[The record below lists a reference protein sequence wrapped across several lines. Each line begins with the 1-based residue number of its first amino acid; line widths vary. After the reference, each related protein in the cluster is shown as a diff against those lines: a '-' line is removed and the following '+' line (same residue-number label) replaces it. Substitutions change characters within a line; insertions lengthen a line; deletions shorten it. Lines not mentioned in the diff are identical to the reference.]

1 MDGSRHRTILYARA
15 LATALAAALV
25 IAGCSGSRAGDATA
39 TAAPAGAAS
48 AAPSAPATA
57 EDAPDSGAAP
67 LNGNAYDPC
76 KKLALADVQ
85 VFFLAA
91 VTMKPETDLVGPTAG
106 CTFSTAD
113 GVSSLQILT
122 VTGPQAE
129 GLYTHN
135 LKEDDVA
142 AVPVAGVGDRAVR
155 DPKDVWVYAMKDGVF
170 CMVHGAHGSTGGT
183 GTGQLK
189 GLRNFDVSSDVP
201 DAIAAA
207 VAAQLG
213 TLCNKIYG
221 SGSTVPNFS
230 GLR

>member
-1 MDGSRHRTILYARA
+1 MVGSSHAIVDARA
-15 LATALAAALV
+15 LATALTIAIV
-25 IAGCSGSRAGDATA
+25 IGGCSGSRTGDATA

-48 AAPSAPATA
+48 AAASAPPTVAG
-57 EDAPDSGAAP
+57 DASDSDGVP

-85 VFFLAA
+85 AFFLAP
-91 VTMKPETDLVGPTAG
+91 VTMKPQTDLMGPAAG
-106 CTFSTAD
+106 CIFSTAD

-129 GLYTHN
+129 SFYTHN
-135 LKEDDVA
+135 LKEDGVV

-170 CMVHGAHGSTGGT
+170 CMVHGAHGSTAGT

-189 GLRNFDVSSDVP
+189 GLRNFEVSSDVP
-201 DAIAAA
+201 DAVAAA
-207 VAAQLG
+207 VALQLG

-221 SGSTVPNFS
+221 SGNAVPNFS
-230 GLR
+230 GLQ

>member
-1 MDGSRHRTILYARA
+1 MDGSKRGTILYARA
-15 LATALAAALV
+15 LGAALAAALV

-39 TAAPAGAAS
+39 TAAPAAS
-48 AAPSAPATA
+48 AAPSLPATMA
-57 EDAPDSGAAP
+57 GDASDSEAAP

-85 VFFLAA
+85 VFFLAP
-91 VTMKPETDLVGPTAG
+91 VTMKPETDLVGPAAG

-129 GLYTHN
+129 GFYTHN

-201 DAIAAA
+201 DAVGAA

-221 SGSTVPNFS
+221 SGNTVPNFS